1 MDHLHYPGQ
10 TAGQTKTRNHSVIGT
25 VKPKRKISFEVTT
38 DVRRGSAWAS
48 DTRLDTINQD
58 WEARSRANTTGNEPP
73 DIPVEKNARKRKRS
87 FPLNF
92 LFRLAD
98 SRKNSSGSLGS
109 AKTVKSRDG
118 NEGEHDA
125 TPEYV
130 PLRRATTTGPMIRT
144 AGDRLDKRRKK
155 SAPLSLFRSQYDND
169 IVENKST
176 DSLPSKLDSPATRHK
191 ATRYNG

>member
-1 MDHLHYPGQ
+1 MP
-10 TAGQTKTRNHSVIGT
+10 
-25 VKPKRKISFEVTT
+25 
-38 DVRRGSAWAS
+38 S
-48 DTRLDTINQD
+48 DR
-58 WEARSRANTTGNEPP
+58 
-73 DIPVEKNARKRKRS
+73 
-87 FPLNF
+87 
-92 LFRLAD
+92 
-98 SRKNSSGSLGS
+98 SLGS
-109 AKTVKSRDG
+109 VKTVKSRDG